1 MDREGVVVVEV
12 DLEEEEVVEEE
23 VVEEDLKEKDNELPT
38 HEQTISKQCSDQTQ
52 GVATSIEHQQISNRP

>member
-1 MDREGVVVVEV
+1 MVEV
-12 DLEEEEVVEEE
+12 ELEEEA